1 MEKRQNSSEYLTRNF
16 IRLCEEY
23 QNAKPFR
30 KDWVY
35 QVLQFEM
42 LQTIRPLAILSDE
55 TIRRYA
61 VDWED
66 LKSYSKSEKR
76 LHFWRWPASLLFAS
90 LNQFLSSR
98 PLPAVLNT
106 GTTGQTFQQSGIE
119 IPSDKYWK
127 CSLELWIFEFTAL
140 QNHL

>member
-61 VDWED
+61 VD
-66 LKSYSKSEKR
+66 
-76 LHFWRWPASLLFAS
+76 
-90 LNQFLSSR
+90 
-98 PLPAVLNT
+98 
-106 GTTGQTFQQSGIE
+106 
-119 IPSDKYWK
+119 
-127 CSLELWIFEFTAL
+127 
-140 QNHL
+140 